1 MLHVVCFRVKPV
13 GKPDA
18 VAPHV
23 RFDEQGWETESWQAG
38 LRRCHERDASSHRK
52 PKATAPV
59 LDSTGGSLAEKMKAQ
74 KSVYLPWIICNL
86 ISRIDAW
93 FFPYIGPRLSIVQ
106 KRLRYHFETFDFNRV
121 ES

>member
-1 MLHVVCFRVKPV
+1 VNPV

-59 LDSTGGSLAEKMKAQ
+59 LDSTRKA
-74 KSVYLPWIICNL
+74 
-86 ISRIDAW
+86 
-93 FFPYIGPRLSIVQ
+93 
-106 KRLRYHFETFDFNRV
+106 
-121 ES
+121 

>member
-1 MLHVVCFRVKPV
+1 VYLEVNPV

-59 LDSTGGSLAEKMKAQ
+59 LDSTGGIDWEKM
-74 KSVYLPWIICNL
+74 SIFLEVI
-86 ISRIDAW
+86 
-93 FFPYIGPRLSIVQ
+93 FPS
-106 KRLRYHFETFDFNRV
+106 
-121 ES
+121 